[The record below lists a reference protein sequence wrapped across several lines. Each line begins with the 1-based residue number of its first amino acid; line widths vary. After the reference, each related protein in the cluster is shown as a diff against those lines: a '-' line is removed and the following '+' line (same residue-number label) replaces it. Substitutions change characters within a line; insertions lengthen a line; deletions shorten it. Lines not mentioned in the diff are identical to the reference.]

1 MKYFLF
7 LTLCATAS
15 SQDFIQLSDVLKEVP
30 NQKDLVDTLLDRF
43 GFLDSGQLNRFRSY
57 VRDKQ
62 WKMVDSFPGITVAA
76 LGNNAGTT
84 AAKSR
89 DLEDALIFGDELDPK
104 LTPLHDDSVK
114 LAMLLNQPS
123 PEKLLAELQASGHT
137 VEIRDSRY
145 FANFGNLKYK
155 GRDVLTPLWIDTGIA
170 IPGQKRNLLVPA
182 TRSQHEIF
190 VNGPK
195 YHAALRFYIG
205 VDAKAIV
212 RPLDTKD
219 QAWVLG
225 HTAHVY
231 RDLQAIEAMRMIGE
245 LIQVYASSQSLNP
258 LSNAPNAIVEF
269 KLNGKT
275 TLYPLL
281 LDKSRFANQAELL
294 GIVNKLPKDELSTDK
309 ARVLASLPVAELKQI
324 PLANLRADL
333 MIVRSAPSEP
343 GGISPWLLLGFL
355 PLLIGGYLIWRSF
368 SKASR

>member
-1 MKYFLF
+1 MKYLLL
-7 LTLCATAS
+7 LTICATAS
-15 SQDFIQLSDVLKEVP
+15 SQDFVQLSEVLKEVP
-30 NQKDLVDTLLDRF
+30 NQNEVVDTLLHRF
-43 GFLDSGQLNRFRSY
+43 GFLDSGQLTRFRGY

-62 WKMVDSFPGITVAA
+62 WKLVDSFPAIRVAA
-76 LGNNAGTT
+76 LGSNVGV
-84 AAKSR
+84 AAPPSS
-89 DLEDALIFGDELDPK
+89 ALGDGLTIGDELDSK
-104 LTPLHDDSVK
+104 LAPLHDDSVK
-114 LAMLLNQPS
+114 LAVLLNQPS

-145 FANFGNLKYK
+145 FANFGNLRYK
-155 GRDVLTPLWIDTGIA
+155 GRDVLTPLWIDTGLP
-170 IPGQKRNLLVPA
+170 IPGQKRNLLIPA

-195 YHAALRFYIG
+195 YHAALSFFTG
-205 VDAKAIV
+205 VDGKAIV
-212 RPLDTKD
+212 RPINTKD

-231 RDLQAIEAMRMIGE
+231 RDRQAIEAMRMIGE
-245 LIQVYASSQSLNP
+245 LIQAYAASDSLNP
-258 LSNAPNAIVEF
+258 ISNAPNAIVEF

-281 LDKSRFANQAELL
+281 FDKSYFANRAELL
-294 GIVNKLPKDELSTDK
+294 GIVNKLPNDELSTDK

-343 GGISPWLLLGFL
+343 GSISPWLLLGFL